1 MAWQRTGH
9 PAGQSTEWVG
19 NRKHISDLA
28 CLTASRA
35 ARHLRGGGAAS
46 SRGPARPRAVPGAHE
61 LLGGLLKGKPRLL
74 TVLWLALALPACG
87 DSATGPPVPEEPTE
101 VTLADYSQSPI
112 VDASAFSWIILQK
125 VRTDQTSE
133 WDFVFVLDDDGQA
146 QLYPRSS
153 VLAEP
158 STSGLQVVDE
168 SFEQLTVAPADGY
181 ITDEPVAVVVGDVLA
196 AVSQRRCGSAVG
208 LALVRFG
215 KLEVLAIDPAR
226 RTLTFKQLANPNC
239 ENRSLVPGEVGGT

>member
-19 NRKHISDLA
+19 NRKRISDLA

-35 ARHLRGGGAAS
+35 ARHLRGGRHARAPCPERTNS
-46 SRGPARPRAVPGAHE
+46 SEGP
-61 LLGGLLKGKPRLL
+61 LKGEPRLL

-87 DSATGPPVPEEPTE
+87 DSVVGPPVPDEPTE

-181 ITDEPVAVVVGDVLA
+181 ITDEPVPVVVGDVLA
-196 AVSQRRCGSAVG
+196 AVSQRRCGLAVG